1 MFLERTILVAERGQE
16 GGVET
21 GGGRPVSRD
30 TYGVQVRTD
39 GQEPGRVQ
47 IRREEGQ
54 VPEESGPRSRVVGA
68 DLGVNVGPGL
78 MSVCLSL
85 PAPQTPPR
93 PSLRTETTTSSLP
106 WSCASEP
113 SESGPSVALGPC
125 LSGWEEQWLGV
136 ACRKGDGF
144 LDCPN

>member
-1 MFLERTILVAERGQE
+1 MFLERIILVAGRRQE

-30 TYGVQVRTD
+30 TRGVQVRTD

-47 IRREEGQ
+47 IREEGQ
-54 VPEESGPRSRVVGA
+54 VPEESGPRRRVVGA

-93 PSLRTETTTSSLP
+93 PSPRTETATSFLL
-106 WSCASEP
+106 WSSASEP
-113 SESGPSVALGPC
+113 SESGPSLALEPC
-125 LSGWEEQWLGV
+125 LSGWEVQWLGA
-136 ACRKGDGF
+136 ACRKGHRF

>member
-21 GGGRPVSRD
+21 GDGRPVSRD

-54 VPEESGPRSRVVGA
+54 VGTGRVRS
-68 DLGVNVGPGL
+68 
-78 MSVCLSL
+78 
-85 PAPQTPPR
+85 Q
-93 PSLRTETTTSSLP
+93 E
-106 WSCASEP
+106 
-113 SESGPSVALGPC
+113 
-125 LSGWEEQWLGV
+125 
-136 ACRKGDGF
+136 
-144 LDCPN
+144 